1 MPGKPPGDTAPK
13 TPLVAAVAGTFAV
26 QTLAAMAIHGIP
38 VFAPAAAADYGV
50 PETQIGIFT
59 AVAYAIAMAV
69 GLAAGGFVARYGA
82 MRICQLAMISAAAG
96 IAAFAVGEPWLAIVS
111 ALLIGIGFGP
121 MNPASA
127 HILVRAATPKSRP
140 FVFSLKQT
148 GVPVGA
154 GFAGL
159 AVPALIALYDWRIA
173 ALALAALPLLTA
185 LLVQPVRGALDGDRR
200 PGAVLFGGGGMT
212 AALRAL
218 TRDPTLRRLSLI
230 AFSYAGAQSC
240 FAVFLVVHL
249 TVDVGMPLAQAG
261 AIYAVSQAGA
271 VAGRIV
277 WGAISGRFIAT
288 RRIFAMQGL
297 ITGLCLCAVA
307 AFAADWPLSVVL
319 PVCLVL
325 GTTAY
330 GWNALYLSEV
340 ATAAP
345 AGAISAITGAAQF
358 IIFSTGVIFPPL
370 FGGLAALT
378 GNFAMS
384 FLVMAGLTTAA
395 GLYGFRLPREA

>member
-1 MPGKPPGDTAPK
+1 MPTDPEPK
-13 TPLVAAVAGTFAV
+13 TPVVAAVAGTFAV
-26 QTLAAMAIHGIP
+26 QTLGAMAIHGIP
-38 VFAPAAAADYGV
+38 VFAPVAAADYGV

-59 AVAYAIAMAV
+59 AVAYAMAMAV

-82 MRICQLAMISAAAG
+82 MRVCQLAMAAAAIG
-96 IAAFAVGEPWLAIVS
+96 IAAFAVGEPWLAVLS

-121 MNPASA
+121 INPASS
-127 HILVRAATPKSRP
+127 HILVRATTPKSRP

-159 AVPALIALYDWRIA
+159 AVPALVALYDWRIA
-173 ALALAALPLLTA
+173 ALVLAALPLLTA
-185 LLVQPVRGALDGDRR
+185 LLVQPARAGLDSDRR

-212 AALRAL
+212 LALRAL
-218 TRDPTLRRLSLI
+218 TSDPTLRRLSLI

-240 FAVFLVVHL
+240 FAAFLVVYL
-249 TVDVGMPLAQAG
+249 TIDVGMPLAQAG

-288 RRIFAMQGL
+288 RRIFALQGL
-297 ITGLCLCAVA
+297 ITGLCLSIIAG
-307 AFAADWPLSVVL
+307 FAADWPLATVL

-325 GTTAY
+325 GTTGY
-330 GWNALYLSEV
+330 G
-340 ATAAP
+340 
-345 AGAISAITGAAQF
+345 
-358 IIFSTGVIFPPL
+358 
-370 FGGLAALT
+370 
-378 GNFAMS
+378 
-384 FLVMAGLTTAA
+384 
-395 GLYGFRLPREA
+395 